1 MQEFALPEMH
11 HLGDNSLLRLHLSIL
26 LGLAAALPTAH
37 TQQQAPPAQNP
48 ARTVHIRRAAAKLEV
63 DGKLDEAVWQ
73 TIAPITEFT
82 QTEPD
87 LGQAV
92 SEKTE
97 VRFFY
102 DDNNIYF
109 GFRCYDSQPE
119 KIIHRLGA
127 HDGFTNSDSVDIFLD
142 TFHDRR
148 TGYYFSVNARGI
160 QFDAISN
167 EGGNGGNGRNGDNFG
182 RVHDSTWDGIWQ
194 SAAALQPWG
203 WSAEVVIPFKSM
215 RISRATE
222 QVWGLNLSRTI
233 VRKHE
238 SAYWEAVTRFDS
250 TMRPSKAGTM
260 DGLENVHVGRNLELI
275 PFFGTKYRRA
285 PWQPELAGTSFNG
298 GLDAR
303 YGLASNLTANVA
315 LNPDFGETESDE
327 FTAQISRFEIFFPEK
342 RKFFTEGANYF
353 ATPMQLFFSRRIGS
367 VLPDGEPQRILEGAK
382 ITGKAGAWTL
392 GALEAVTQ
400 RHDFT
405 DPASG
410 EAKSAPGAFFGV
422 IRLQRNILQ
431 KSALGFISVNRLQSS
446 TVFDV
451 DGNLIS
457 GQATAQ
463 GVDLNI
469 LHGGHMSWASQL
481 MANTNTLHP
490 GFDLQHLGF
499 NSNFTYDSETIF
511 YAAGGKFLG
520 RNTEFSTIGFE
531 PEVDRWSGF
540 MTVEY
545 KPFVNR
551 WWMRQLFFNLNYD
564 ESNGTRGELEDA
576 GADAS
581 VAAQFKNFWRLEARY
596 SYDRVRFNEFA
607 PCVSTATCDAR
618 PNPALDSTRVYQTP
632 RLVVHFTSN
641 QNKPLSF
648 NARVAHGKL
657 VQFDE
662 FFYGYRT
669 QIEVSLNARLGER
682 LRWELSGAQVRES
695 LPNQAHFQNRNF
707 LISRWQYQFTPK
719 LRARVLAQYSGDHHQ
734 HNVSINSLIA
744 YDFTARSAAYLGYN
758 RQRHSPLDPAD
769 LGDSIFLKISY
780 LFSF

>member
-1 MQEFALPEMH
+1 MQRFALPETH
-11 HLGDNSLLRLHLSIL
+11 PLRDNSLLRLHLPIL
-26 LGLAAALPTAH
+26 LWLAAVPAAH
-37 TQQQAPPAQNP
+37 PQQQAAPAQNP
-48 ARTVHIRRAAAKLEV
+48 ARSVHIQRAAAKVEV
-63 DGKLDEAVWQ
+63 DGRLDEAVWQ

-87 LGQAV
+87 LGQPV

-97 VRFFY
+97 VRIFY
-102 DDNNIYF
+102 DDHNLYF

-119 KIIHRLGA
+119 KIIRRLGA

-160 QFDAISN
+160 QFDATSN
-167 EGGNGGNGRNGDNFG
+167 EGGNNQNGDNFS

-215 RISRATE
+215 RISRAAE

-233 VRKHE
+233 VRKYE
-238 SAYWEAVTRFDS
+238 TAYWEAVTRFDS

-260 DGLENVHVGRNLELI
+260 EGLENLHIGRNLELI

-285 PWQPELAGTSFNG
+285 RWQPEHAGTSFNG

-303 YGLASNLTANVA
+303 YGLASNLTANVSI
-315 LNPDFGETESDE
+315 NPDFGETESDE

-353 ATPMQLFFSRRIGS
+353 TTPLQLFFSRRIGS

-400 RHDFT
+400 RHDFI

-410 EAKSAPGAFFGV
+410 EAKSAAGAFFGV
-422 IRLQRNILQ
+422 VRLQRNLLQ
-431 KSALGFISVNRLQSS
+431 KSALGFISVNRLQSG

-457 GQATAQ
+457 GQETAQ
-463 GVDLNI
+463 GIDLNI
-469 LHGGHMSWASQL
+469 LHGDHISWASQFL
-481 MANTNTLHP
+481 ANTNALHP
-490 GFDLQHLGF
+490 GFDAQHLAWT
-499 NSNFTYDSETIF
+499 SNFSYDSEKFSYST
-511 YAAGGKFLG
+511 GGRFLG
-520 RNTEFSTIGFE
+520 RNTDFSTIGFE
-531 PEVDRWSGF
+531 PEIDRWGGF
-540 MTVEY
+540 MAMEY

-551 WWMRQLFFNLNYD
+551 WWTRQLFFNLNYD
-564 ESNGTRGELEDA
+564 EANGTHGELQDS
-576 GADAS
+576 GTDAS
-581 VAAQFKNFWRLEARY
+581 VAAQFKNFWRLEGRLA
-596 SYDRVRFNEFA
+596 YDRVRFNEFA
-607 PCVSTATCDAR
+607 PCDSTAACDAR
-618 PNPALDSTRVYQTP
+618 PTP
-632 RLVVHFTSN
+632 SLASMRLYIMPRFVVHLTSN
-641 QNKPLSF
+641 QNKPFSF
-648 NARVAHGKL
+648 NARFVHGKL
-657 VQFDE
+657 VQYDE
-662 FFYGYRT
+662 FIYGSRT
-669 QIEVSLNARLGER
+669 QLELSMNARLGER
-682 LRWELSGAQVRES
+682 LRWELSGTQVRES
-695 LPNQAHFQNRNF
+695 LQNHAHFQNRNF

-719 LRARVLAQYSGDHHQ
+719 LRARLLAQYSGDHHRTDI
-734 HNVSINSLIA
+734 SINSLLA
-744 YDFTARSAAYLGYN
+744 YDFTARSAVYLGYN
-758 RQRHSPLDPAD
+758 RQRRSPLDPAD
-769 LGDSIFLKISY
+769 LGDVIFAKISY